1 VAAVKLD
8 ENVPDSVGVI
18 LSSGGHEVAL
28 ARDQQLAG
36 VDDARL
42 LAVAGREGRVLIS
55 LDRDFSN
62 ILRHPPEATAGIVV
76 LRLRDQSLPRI
87 RRAASTLSDLLRVEP
102 ARGQLWVLDES
113 HLRVWPRRRPERD

>member
-1 VAAVKLD
+1 MAAVKLD